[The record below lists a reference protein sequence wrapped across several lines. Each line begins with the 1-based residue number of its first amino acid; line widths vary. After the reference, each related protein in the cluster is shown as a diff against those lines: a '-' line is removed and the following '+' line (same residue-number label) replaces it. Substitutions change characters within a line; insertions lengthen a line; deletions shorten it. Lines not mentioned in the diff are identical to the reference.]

1 MSYTPVDADAT
12 AVAAYVIARLG
23 AAVPSSGAVT
33 NDQNTAVADSYLGAI
48 GIQGK
53 IIDTHGPG
61 SANQTGF
68 LTFGNMPTGGSGTFT
83 AAVAKTYRI
92 DVDLCNLF
100 CTVATTIILFQIVV
114 NGVTITPTTG
124 MQMSL
129 NASTQRQSL
138 SFRQEVAMV
147 AGSNTIQF
155 QWRINTGSAGNGVWD
170 AESSMVVHV
179 IA

>member
-1 MSYTPVDADAT
+1 MSYTPVDADTT

-68 LTFGNMPTGGSGTFT
+68 LTFGNMPTGGSGTYT

-92 DVDLCNLF
+92 DADLCNLF

-124 MQMSL
+124 MQLSL
-129 NASTQRQSL
+129 NTAARGSV

-155 QWRINTGSAGNGVWD
+155 QWKIAAGSAGNGGWD
-170 AESSMVVHV
+170 TEASMVVHV